1 LRTSNIEHRTSNVE
15 HRTSNIEHRTSNIEH
30 RTSNIEHRTPTMKYT
45 LILVA
50 ACLLASCQEKP
61 APAAKQT
68 PAAPS
73 AELSKV
79 LAAAP
84 AGEARAIHVARTA
97 VKPGDE
103 VTLTGR
109 IMGND
114 KPFVEGRAVF
124 ILGDPEVLTPC
135 NERPGDSCE
144 TPWDVCCDTSE
155 DKQRGTATVQ
165 ITGPDGKVLKEGIEG
180 VGGLKNL
187 ATVVVTG
194 TVAEGSS
201 ADLLVVNATAVQVK

>member
-1 LRTSNIEHRTSNVE
+1 
-15 HRTSNIEHRTSNIEH
+15 
-30 RTSNIEHRTPTMKYT
+30 MKT
-45 LILVA
+45 KLILAA

-79 LAAAP
+79 LATAP
-84 AGEARAIHVARTA
+84 SGEAKAIHVARTTA
-97 VKPGDE
+97 KPGDE
-103 VTLTGR
+103 ITLTGR
-109 IMGND
+109 IMGNE

-124 ILGDPEVLTPC
+124 ILGDPAVLTPC
-135 NERPGDSCE
+135 NEMPDDPCE
-144 TPWDVCCDTSE
+144 TPWDVCCESAEEKKT
-155 DKQRGTATVQ
+155 GTATVQ
-165 ITGPDGKVLKEGIEG
+165 IAGADGKVLKEGLEG

-194 TVAEGSS
+194 KVAEGSS
-201 ADLLVVNATAVQVK
+201 ADLLVVNATALQVK

>member
-1 LRTSNIEHRTSNVE
+1 MIT
-15 HRTSNIEHRTSNIEH
+15 
-30 RTSNIEHRTPTMKYT
+30 K
-45 LILVA
+45 LILA
-50 ACLLASCQEKP
+50 ASVVLLASCQEKP
-61 APAAKQT
+61 APAAQAS

-84 AGEARAIHVARTA
+84 AGEAKAIHVVRTA

-135 NERPGDSCE
+135 NERPGDGCE

-165 ITGPDGKVLKEGIEG
+165 ITGADGKVLKEGLEG
-180 VGGLKNL
+180 VGGLQNL

-194 TVAEGSS
+194 KVAEGSS
-201 ADLLVVNATAVQVK
+201 ADLLVVNATALQVK